1 MSVYVDA
8 SAFVKIVAEEP
19 EAAALRAFLERERGR
34 RVSSAVLRT
43 EAVRAVRLRRPEALA
58 ATRQAL
64 RTVDL
69 IAVADAILDAAASL
83 DPRVLRTLD
92 AIHLATAL
100 SLGDDLDAI
109 VTYDARMAEGARLLG
124 LPIAMPGG

>member
-1 MSVYVDA
+1 VSIYLDA
-8 SAFVKIVAEEP
+8 SAFVKVVADEP
-19 EAAALRAFLERERGR
+19 EAGAVRAFLRSERTR
-34 RVSSAVLRT
+34 RVSSALLRT
-43 EAVRAVRLRRPEALA
+43 EAVRAVRLRGPDALS

-69 IAVADAILDAAASL
+69 IALADAILDSAAAL

-109 VTYDARMAEGARLLG
+109 VSYDARMIEGARLLG
-124 LPIAMPGG
+124 LPAVSP